1 MASTRHVSN
10 PQPVTRNSP
19 NPQPATRNTQLKDMS
34 KLIIITAPSG
44 GGKTTIVN
52 HLLSKFEN
60 LSFSVS
66 ATTRKPR
73 PGEEEGKAYYFLE
86 WDEFD
91 ELVQEKA
98 FVEWELI
105 YPGQRSGTLKKEVE
119 RLWSEDL
126 NVLFDIEVKG
136 AKNIKEMYPE
146 ALAIFIKPPTPA
158 ILFERLRNRKTE
170 DEKSL
175 RARIQRAKMELTYE
189 HEFDKILIN
198 DVLEVALQDAEN
210 MVREFLDAPVKTV
223 GDEEE

>member
-1 MASTRHVSN
+1 MG
-10 PQPVTRNSP
+10 
-19 NPQPATRNTQLKDMS
+19 

-52 HLLSKFEN
+52 HLLSKFDN

-73 PGEEEGKAYYFLE
+73 PKEVEGKDYYFLE
-86 WDEFD
+86 WEEFD
-91 ELVQEKA
+91 TLVQQKA

-105 YPGQRSGTLKKEVE
+105 YPGQRSGTLKKEVK
-119 RLWSEDL
+119 RLWQEEM

-175 RARIQRAKMELTYE
+175 KARIQRAKMELTYE
-189 HEFDKILIN
+189 HAFDKVLIN
-198 DVLEVALQDAEN
+198 DVLEVALQDAEK
-210 MVREFLDAPVKTV
+210 MVRDFLENTSQKAS
-223 GDEEE
+223 EEEEE

>member
-1 MASTRHVSN
+1 
-10 PQPVTRNSP
+10 
-19 NPQPATRNTQLKDMS
+19 MS

-52 HLLSKFEN
+52 HLLSKFNN

-91 ELVQEKA
+91 DLVKEKA

-105 YPGQRSGTLKKEVE
+105 YPGQRSGTLKKEVQ
-119 RLWSEDL
+119 RLWNENL

-136 AKNIKEMYPE
+136 AKNIKKMYPD

-189 HEFDKILIN
+189 HEFDKVLIN
-198 DVLEVALQDAEN
+198 DVLEVALQDAEQ
-210 MVREFLDAPVKTV
+210 MVRDFLDADTTSSEK
-223 GDEEE
+223 GE

>member
-1 MASTRHVSN
+1 MG
-10 PQPVTRNSP
+10 
-19 NPQPATRNTQLKDMS
+19 

-52 HLLSKFEN
+52 HLLSKFDN

-73 PGEEEGKAYYFLE
+73 PGEVDGKDYYFLE

-91 ELVQEKA
+91 NLIQNKK

-105 YPGQRSGTLKKEVE
+105 YPGQRSGTLKKEVK
-119 RLWSEDL
+119 RLWKEEM

-189 HEFDKILIN
+189 HEFDKVLIN
-198 DVLEVALQDAEN
+198 DVLEVALQDAEK
-210 MVREFLDAPVKTV
+210 MVRDFLNDASQNKS
-223 GDEEE
+223 EEEE

>member
-1 MASTRHVSN
+1 MG
-10 PQPVTRNSP
+10 
-19 NPQPATRNTQLKDMS
+19 

-52 HLLSKFEN
+52 HLLSKFDN

-66 ATTRKPR
+66 ATTRQPR
-73 PGEEEGKAYYFLE
+73 PGEVDGKDYYFLE
-86 WDEFD
+86 WDKFD

-119 RLWSEDL
+119 RLWQEDIH
-126 NVLFDIEVKG
+126 VLFDIEVKG
-136 AKNIKEMYPE
+136 AKNIKAMYPE
-146 ALAIFIKPPTPA
+146 ALAIFIKPPSPTV
-158 ILFERLRNRKTE
+158 LFERLRNRKTE

-175 RARIQRAKMELTYE
+175 RNRIQRAKMELTYE

-198 DVLEVALQDAEN
+198 DVLEVALQDAED
-210 MVREFLDAPVKTV
+210 MVRDFLEIPPTKDK
-223 GDEEE
+223 EK

>member
-1 MASTRHVSN
+1 MG
-10 PQPVTRNSP
+10 
-19 NPQPATRNTQLKDMS
+19 

-52 HLLSKFEN
+52 HLLSKFDN

-73 PGEEEGKAYYFLE
+73 PKEVDGKDYYFLE
-86 WDEFD
+86 WEKFD
-91 ELVQEKA
+91 TLVQEKE

-105 YPGQRSGTLKKEVE
+105 YPGQRSGTLKKEVK
-119 RLWSEDL
+119 RLWQEEM

-136 AKNIKEMYPE
+136 AKNIKEMYPD

-158 ILFERLRNRKTE
+158 VLFERLRNRKTE

-189 HEFDKILIN
+189 HEFDKVLIN

-210 MVREFLDAPVKTV
+210 MVRDFIENTSRTTS
-223 GDEEE
+223 EEEE